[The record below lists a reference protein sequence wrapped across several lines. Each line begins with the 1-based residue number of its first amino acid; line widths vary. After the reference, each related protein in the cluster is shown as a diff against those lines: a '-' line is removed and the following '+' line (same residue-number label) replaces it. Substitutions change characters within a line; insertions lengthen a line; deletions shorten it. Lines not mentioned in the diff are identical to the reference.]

1 MVETIRY
8 VLIVDDS
15 EDHSDILAITLSRAE
30 YVVRT
35 ASDRSAAL
43 DILKFGEPDVVLMDW
58 FMPGVTLDDFVV
70 KARELYPLI
79 QIILVSAGLT
89 AESKAQ
95 KLGIGFLKKP
105 YDPDELLAQVA
116 IAKNKRRERE

>member
-1 MVETIRY
+1 MQMVETIRY

-35 ASDRSAAL
+35 ASDRTAAL

-58 FMPGVTLDDFVV
+58 FMPGVSLDEFVA
-70 KARELYPLI
+70 KARALYPLV

-89 AESKAQ
+89 AENKARR
-95 KLGIGFLKKP
+95 LEIGYLKKP
-105 YDPDELLAQVA
+105 YE
-116 IAKNKRRERE
+116 